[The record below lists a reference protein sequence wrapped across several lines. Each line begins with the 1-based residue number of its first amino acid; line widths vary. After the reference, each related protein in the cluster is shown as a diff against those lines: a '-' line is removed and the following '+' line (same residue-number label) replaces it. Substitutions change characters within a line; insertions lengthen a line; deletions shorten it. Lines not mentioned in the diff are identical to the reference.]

1 MSEPAVTEPS
11 ATETSVAQTS
21 VIKQQSAAADHD
33 QSHESKGSAL
43 PLKVTELSQRVGV
56 SYQKISARR
65 RRDDFSSWI
74 AEHDP
79 EGFRWTYCKDSNL
92 YNVMAA

>member
-11 ATETSVAQTS
+11 ATEASVAQTS
-21 VIKQQSAAADHD
+21 VIKQQSVAADHD
-33 QSHESKGSAL
+33 HSHESKGSAL

-79 EGFRWTYCKDSNL
+79 EGFQWTYCKDSNL
-92 YNVMAA
+92 YNVMSA